1 MTISVMYNSTHSWCP
16 ALYNEEPKMDPLRIR
31 LALKQ
36 IRRSRNLT
44 AKDLSERAG
53 VAGYL
58 VSRIESGKTQLDFL
72 TAIKLTGAL
81 QVSLEEFASVARSLP
96 DDVLS
101 KAAEVS
107 KLREK
112 ANRLAR
118 DLGGPQ

>member
-1 MTISVMYNSTHSWCP
+1 
-16 ALYNEEPKMDPLRIR
+16 MDPLRIR